1 MGKMNRH
8 RILILGTGGAGLRA
22 ALEPRKASVD
32 TVVVTKG
39 AAGRSG
45 ATPSGLFSYC
55 SASPDDPS
63 NPPGLF
69 RKDFLRS
76 GVGVND
82 PQMVEIMCRDGHTR
96 LNDLIEM
103 GMPWTREA
111 DGQLARAWLPGYSVP
126 RAFYADRRTGMAL
139 SNTLLRAC
147 RQADVR
153 FVQYHVALDLVA
165 DRGVVMLD
173 MVTGEAAVWECDA
186 VIVATGGAVDIYRLN
201 SNPPGQTGDGMAL
214 LLRAGGELVDMEFVQ
229 TYPTVLVHPPG
240 AYGIELP
247 TGTILKAGARLLN
260 RHGSEFFNRWESG
273 AAGEVTRDVLSRAIA
288 REIASGEGTAA
299 GGVYLDARRVIH
311 EMERDRHARFL
322 KALGIDPTSAPPQV
336 APGAHFSL
344 GGIRVDPPV
353 ACKQVKGVFAAG
365 EVVGGLHGGNRLAGN
380 ALPETQVFG
389 ALAGREALLHI
400 KDAFGPEAS
409 KDLKPNR
416 HPDPAPVERGISRI
430 WDALCD
436 ARHRPKGT
444 QPAQIR
450 KELQAIMQAHGSVVR
465 SGPDLQSGLSRIACL
480 RNSFYEQMKLP
491 TRSGSWYPE
500 LLSSVEIAN
509 MLDVSYAV
517 LACALVRCESRGAHY
532 REDYPRRDPRWDG
545 MNLVV
550 KGVGR
555 TMTVSRCDRASG
567 EMERVWP

>member
-1 MGKMNRH
+1 MGKTNEH
-8 RILILGTGGAGLRA
+8 RIIVLGTGGAGLRA
-22 ALEPRKASVD
+22 ALESRKASVD

-39 AAGRSG
+39 AAGKSG

-55 SASPDDPS
+55 CACPNDPS
-63 NPPGLF
+63 NPPELF
-69 RKDFLRS
+69 REDFLRS

-82 PQMVEIMCRDGHTR
+82 PQMVEFMCRDGYAR

-103 GMPWTREA
+103 GMPWTRETG
-111 DGQLARAWLPGYSVP
+111 GQLARAWLPGYSVP
-126 RAFYADRRTGMAL
+126 RAFYVGRRTGMAL

-147 RQADVR
+147 LQADVR

-165 DRGVVMLD
+165 DMGLVMLD
-173 MVTGEAAVWECDA
+173 LVSGEATMWECDA
-186 VIVATGGAVDIYRLN
+186 VVVATGGAVSIYQLN

-214 LLRAGGELVDMEFVQ
+214 LLRAGGELVDMEFIQ

-240 AYGIELP
+240 AFGIEVP
-247 TGTILKAGARLLN
+247 TGTILKAGACLLN
-260 RHGSEFFNRWESG
+260 RHGSEFFNRWETG
-273 AAGEVTRDVLSRAIA
+273 AMGEATRDVLSRAIA

-311 EMERDRHARFL
+311 EMERDRHSRFL
-322 KALGIDPTSAPPQV
+322 KSLGVDPMVEPPQV

-389 ALAGREALLHI
+389 ALAGREALSHE
-400 KDAFGPEAS
+400 KTNHPSYPAS
-409 KDLKPNR
+409 
-416 HPDPAPVERGISRI
+416 VERGISQI
-430 WDALCD
+430 WDAICD
-436 ARHRPKGT
+436 AQNRPKGV
-444 QPAQIR
+444 QPIEIL
-450 KELQAIMQAHGSVVR
+450 KELQAIMQAHGSVVK
-465 SGPDLQSGLSRIACL
+465 SSPGLKKGLSGIARL
-480 RNSFYEQMKLP
+480 RNAFYVQMRLP
-491 TRSGSWYPE
+491 NRSGSWYPE
-500 LLSSVEIAN
+500 LLTTVETAN
-509 MLDVSYAV
+509 MLEVSYAV
-517 LACALVRCESRGAHY
+517 LACALARCESRGAHY

-550 KGVGR
+550 KGIGR
-555 TMTVSRCDRASG
+555 KMTISRCHRLTG
-567 EMERVWP
+567 EMEHVWP

>member
-1 MGKMNRH
+1 MYKN
-8 RILILGTGGAGLRA
+8 RILVLGTGGAGLRA
-22 ALEPRKASVD
+22 ALETKKASVD
-32 TVVVTKG
+32 TVIVTKS
-39 AAGRSG
+39 AAGKSG

-55 SASPDDPS
+55 AACPDDPS
-63 NPPGLF
+63 NPPELF

-82 PQMVEIMCRDGHTR
+82 PQMVAFMCRDGHAR

-103 GMPWTREA
+103 GMPWTRET

-147 RQADVR
+147 LQAGVR
-153 FVQYHVALDLVA
+153 FVQYQVALDLVA

-173 MVTGEAAVWECDA
+173 LVTGEAAMWECDA
-186 VIVATGGAVDIYRLN
+186 VVVATGGAVNIYRLN

-214 LLRAGGELVDMEFVQ
+214 LLRAGGELVDMEFIQ

-240 AYGIELP
+240 AYGIEVP

-260 RHGSEFFNRWESG
+260 RHGAEFFNRWESG
-273 AAGEVTRDVLSRAIA
+273 EAGEVTRDVLSRAIA
-288 REIASGEGTAA
+288 REIASGGGTAA
-299 GGVYLDARRVIH
+299 GGVYLDTRQVNH
-311 EMERDRHARFL
+311 EMERDRHTRFL
-322 KALGIDPTSAPPQV
+322 KTLGVDPTVALPQV

-353 ACKQVKGVFAAG
+353 ACKRVKGVYAAG

-389 ALAGREALLHI
+389 ALAGRKALAHI
-400 KDAFGPEAS
+400 GGALGPDVLEG
-409 KDLKPNR
+409 LKPKR
-416 HPDPAPVERGISRI
+416 LADPAPVERGISQL
-430 WDALCD
+430 WDTICD
-436 ARHRPKGT
+436 ARNRPKGV
-444 QPAQIR
+444 QPSKIR
-450 KELQAIMQAHGSVVR
+450 KELCVLMQANGSVVR
-465 SGPDLQSGLSRIACL
+465 TGPGLQAGLSGIARL
-480 RNSFYEQMKLP
+480 RNSFYRQLKLP

-500 LLSSVEIAN
+500 LLTTVEIAN
-509 MLDVSYAV
+509 MLEVSYAV

-532 REDYPRRDPRWDG
+532 REDYPHRDSRWAG

-550 KGVGR
+550 KGIGR
-555 TMTVSRCDRASG
+555 KMTISRCDRATG
-567 EMERVWP
+567 ETERVWP